1 MAVDAKN
8 IRKGGLTKGKLR
20 RLEWIV
26 VGTIVAFVAGLVG
39 VGAYVGFDKVWVALQ
54 RVPLSLI
61 LVLLGLSLFN
71 YALRAARWHWF
82 SLGLELKVG
91 FGFNAAVFVGG
102 FALTTT
108 PGKAGEALRLWVLE
122 RAKGVPYQRATPL
135 FLGDRLSDMVAIMLL
150 CLACLG
156 AFSGYAD
163 VTLGIAAGL
172 IVLMVPFLRPKTLLW
187 ITNALYRLFGG
198 RAPRLF
204 AKIRAALRETAKL
217 FTFRQFGVGLLLA
230 LVGWAAEVWAFQLL
244 LQAVGGPEVSFQ
256 QAGFIFTFA
265 LIAGTIS
272 MLPGGLG
279 GAEAVMLLLLTSLG
293 FGSDAALAA
302 TAIIRLTTLWFST
315 ALGFMVLP
323 FLLATLRRPVQEIK
337 NAA

>member
-1 MAVDAKN
+1 MAAKPQ
-8 IRKGGLTKGKLR
+8 GLNRGKLR

-26 VGTIVAFVAGLVG
+26 VGTILAFGAGIVG
-39 VGAYVGFDKVWVALQ
+39 IGAYVGFDKVWSAVQ
-54 RVPLSLI
+54 RVPASI
-61 LVLLGLSLFN
+61 IFALLGLSVFN
-71 YALRAARWHWF
+71 YALRALRWHWF
-82 SLGLELKVG
+82 SKGLGLKVG
-91 FGFNAAVFVGG
+91 FGFNAAVFIGG

-122 RAKGVPYQRATPL
+122 RAKGVPYERATPL

-150 CLACLG
+150 CVACLG
-156 AFSGYAD
+156 AFSGYAN

-172 IVLMVPFLRPKTLLW
+172 IVLMLPFLRPKTLLW
-187 ITNALYRLFGG
+187 VTNALYRLFGG

-217 FTFRQFGVGLLLA
+217 FTFRQFGVGLALA
-230 LVGWAAEVWAFQLL
+230 LVGWAAEAWSFQLL
-244 LQAVGGPEVSFQ
+244 LTAVGGPDVSFQ
-256 QAGFIFTFA
+256 QAGFVFTFA

-293 FGSDAALAA
+293 FASDSALAA

-315 ALGFMVLP
+315 ALGFIVLP
-323 FLLATLRRPVQEIK
+323 FLLAALRGRGTD
-337 NAA
+337 ASGDA

>member
-1 MAVDAKN
+1 MGVEAKTLN
-8 IRKGGLTKGKLR
+8 RGKLR

-26 VGTIVAFVAGLVG
+26 VGTILAFTVGIVG
-39 VGAYVGFDKVWVALQ
+39 VGAYVGFDKVWSAAQ
-54 RVPLSLI
+54 RVPVGII
-61 LVLLGLSLFN
+61 LALLGLSVFN
-71 YALRAARWHWF
+71 YALRAMRWHWF
-82 SLGLELKVG
+82 SKGLGLKTG
-91 FGFNAAVFVGG
+91 FWFNAAVFVGG

-122 RAKGVPYQRATPL
+122 RAKGVPYARATPL

-150 CLACLG
+150 CIACLG

-172 IVLMVPFLRPKTLLW
+172 IVLMLPFLRPKTLLW
-187 ITNALYRLFGG
+187 TTNALYRLFGG

-217 FTFRQFGVGLLLA
+217 FTFRQFGVGLALA
-230 LVGWAAEVWAFQLL
+230 VIGWAAEVWSFQLL

-256 QAGFIFTFA
+256 QAGFVFTFA

-293 FGSDAALAA
+293 FAGDAALAA

-315 ALGFMVLP
+315 ALGFIVLP
-323 FLLATLRRPVQEIK
+323 FLLAQLRGRG
-337 NAA
+337 ADASGDA

>member
-1 MAVDAKN
+1 MAVDAK
-8 IRKGGLTKGKLR
+8 GLTKGKLR

-26 VGTIVAFVAGLVG
+26 VGTIVAFAVGLVA
-39 VGAYVGFDKVWVALQ
+39 VGAYVGFDKVWTAIQ
-54 RVPLSLI
+54 RVPLSII
-61 LVLLGLSLFN
+61 LALLGLSLFN
-71 YALRAARWHWF
+71 YALRALRWHWF
-82 SLGLELKVG
+82 SRGLGLKVG
-91 FGFNAAVFVGG
+91 FGFNAAVFIGG

-122 RAKGVPYQRATPL
+122 KAKGVPYERATPL

-150 CLACLG
+150 CLASLG

-172 IVLMVPFLRPKTLLW
+172 IVLMLPFLRPKTLLW
-187 ITNALYRLFGG
+187 VTNALYRLFGG

-217 FTFRQFGVGLLLA
+217 FTFRRFGVGLVLA
-230 LVGWAAEVWAFQLL
+230 LIGWAAEAWSFQLL

-256 QAGFIFTFA
+256 QASFVFTFA

-293 FGSDAALAA
+293 FESDAALAA

-323 FLLATLRRPVQEIK
+323 FLLAALRRPRDG
-337 NAA
+337 ALSASGDL

>member
-1 MAVDAKN
+1 MAAN
-8 IRKGGLTKGKLR
+8 PQSLSRGKLR

-26 VGTIVAFVAGLVG
+26 VGTILAFGAGVVG
-39 VGAYVGFDKVWVALQ
+39 IGAYVGFDKVWEAVQ
-54 RVPLSLI
+54 RVPGSLI
-61 LVLLGLSLFN
+61 LVLIGLSVFN
-71 YALRAARWHWF
+71 YVLRAIRWHWF
-82 SLGLELKVG
+82 SKGLGLKVG
-91 FGFNAAVFVGG
+91 FGFNAAVFIGG

-122 RAKGVPYQRATPL
+122 RAKGVPYERATPL

-150 CLACLG
+150 CIACLG

-163 VTLGIAAGL
+163 VTLGIAVGL
-172 IVLMVPFLRPKTLLW
+172 IVLMLPFLRPKTLLW
-187 ITNALYRLFGG
+187 GTNALYRLFGG

-217 FTFRQFGVGLLLA
+217 FTFRRFGIGLILA
-230 LVGWAAEVWAFQLL
+230 LIGWAAEAWSFQLL
-244 LQAVGGPEVSFQ
+244 LHAVGGPEVSFQ
-256 QAGFIFTFA
+256 QAGFVFTFA
-265 LIAGTIS
+265 LIAGTLS

-293 FGSDAALAA
+293 FASDAALAA

-315 ALGFMVLP
+315 ALGFIVLP
-323 FLLATLRRPVQEIK
+323 FLLTSLRRRGTDDSGD
-337 NAA
+337 A